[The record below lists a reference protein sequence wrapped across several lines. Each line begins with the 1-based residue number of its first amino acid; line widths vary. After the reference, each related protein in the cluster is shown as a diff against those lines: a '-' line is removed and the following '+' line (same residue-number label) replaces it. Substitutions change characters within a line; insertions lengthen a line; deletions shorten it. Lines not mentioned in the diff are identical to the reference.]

1 MRLSHYLEVLDGLRN
16 KNVWQACSIHNQHRV
31 IITVSRLSLGKDMCY
46 LLYLFNLVAESPNN
60 RGLNHLSWLKRG
72 RSCCIIL
79 LMMSSEPIQLI

>member
-60 RGLNHLSWLKRG
+60 RGLNHPPQAEKVKPLRSSQERG
-72 RSCCIIL
+72 L
-79 LMMSSEPIQLI
+79 